1 MRGLALA
8 AAFVACALPADVASA
23 QESQQDIAERIVQEQ
38 LDLRARQVEKVM
50 SAPARAW
57 HPLEGGMP
65 DLGGSDEAKPAESA
79 APPEKPRRPSGLP
92 WVAIIACVAAIPV
105 IALVAHV
112 MRRTPRP
119 R

>member
-8 AAFVACALPADVASA
+8 AAFFACASIGRSASA
-23 QESQQDIAERIVQEQ
+23 QETQQDIAERIVQEQ

-65 DLGGSDEAKPAESA
+65 DLGGSGEAKPEESA

-112 MRRTPRP
+112 MRRASPPR
-119 R
+119 